1 MQPPDYPNLMPGF
14 ILVPVHLVATPNVDW
29 SQLQQVYQ
37 AAYEQAQATEWRSF
51 ADRLQ
56 PIWN

>member
-1 MQPPDYPNLMPGF
+1 MQPPAFPNPVPGF
-14 ILVPVHLVATPNVDW
+14 ILVPVHLVATPTLDW
-29 SQLQQVYQ
+29 SHLHQVYQ
-37 AAYEQAQATEWRSF
+37 AAYERARANERTL